1 MIQFFAGAWRWVMDP
16 KNRGILKLA
25 AIAILI
31 AIILMQCSQNRGLK
45 NDIEQQKSEFQRQ
58 QNNNEVKDAPL
69 IQNKINDSTLRAERL
84 AFKLTVDELKKSH
97 SDLLVGFEEFKK
109 QNAIAL
115 EKIGLHNTEVIRE
128 VPVYVK
134 IDSLGN
140 DEFIFTDTTRF
151 KDGNYRKLSGTLP
164 YSSLFFNKKDSTQ
177 ADINKLGLYSKIKPG
192 PANFIL
198 EQGMNLKVGLFENPK
213 DHKVSIVAT
222 TSYPGIT
229 FTKLDGADIMS
240 DAVSRKAARNFRKT
254 WGIGFTLGYGGTVDL
269 KTSKIAFGPQIGVG
283 LHYTPKWLQWGK

>member
-1 MIQFFAGAWRWVMDP
+1 MIQFFIGAWNWIKDP
-16 KNRGILKLA
+16 KNRRVITLLGVVILV
-25 AIAILI
+25 
-31 AIILMQCSQNRGLK
+31 AIILMQCSQNRGL
-45 NDIEQQKSEFQRQ
+45 NAQIEQQKSEFQRQ
-58 QNNNEVKDAPL
+58 QNNNEVNNSPL
-69 IQNKINDSTLRAERL
+69 IQSKINDSTLRAERL

-97 SDLLVGFEEFKK
+97 SDLLIGFESFKK

-115 EKIGLHNTEVIRE
+115 EKIGLHNTETIRE

-140 DEFIFTDTTRF
+140 NELVFNDTANF
-151 KDGNYRKLSGTLP
+151 KDGNYRKLNGILP

-192 PANFIL
+192 PANFTL
-198 EQGMNLKVGLFENPK
+198 EQGINLKVGLFEDSK
-213 DHKVSIVAT
+213 THKVSIAAT
-222 TSYPGIT
+222 TSYPGVT
-229 FTKLDGADIMS
+229 FTKLEGADIMS
-240 DAVSRKAARNFRKT
+240 DPNSRKATRALRKT

-269 KTSKIAFGPQIGVG
+269 KTSKMAFGPQVGVG